1 MALPKINV
9 PTYELT
15 IPSTQQQVTYR
26 PFLVKEEKI
35 LLMANQDENDTDQ
48 LIRAMRQIINNC
60 VSAPNFESEKLPIF
74 DIEYIFL
81 KLRAKSVGEI
91 SEVGFKCPKCQ
102 TVNKV
107 EINLEE
113 VEVKTFDG
121 HTNQVQIT
129 DTIGVF
135 LKYPDMHSIS
145 STSEVE
151 DVMNI
156 LCKSIETIYE
166 GDELH
171 SANEYKPEEITEFV
185 DGLTQ
190 DQFQKMQTF
199 FETMPKLS
207 HETEY
212 TCTKCGHQQALVIEG
227 LQNFFV

>member
-48 LIRAMRQIINNC
+48 MIRAMRQIINNC
-60 VSAPNFESEKLPIF
+60 ILMNNFDSEQLPIF

-91 SEVGFKCPKCQ
+91 SEVGFRCPKCE
-102 TVNKV
+102 TINKV
-107 EINLEE
+107 EINLEQ
-113 VEVKTFDG
+113 VEVKTFED
-121 HTNQVQIT
+121 HTNQIQLT
-129 DTIGVF
+129 DTIGVI
-135 LKYPDMHSIS
+135 LKYPDMDSIS
-145 STSEVE
+145 GETEVE
-151 DVMNI
+151 NVMNI
-156 LCKSIETIYE
+156 LSKSIESIYE
-166 GDELH
+166 KDEIH
-171 SANEYKPEEITEFV
+171 SASDYKPEEISEFI

-190 DQFQKMQTF
+190 DQFEKMQKF

-212 TCTKCGHQQALVIEG
+212 VCSNCNHHQKLVIEG
-227 LQNFFV
+227 LQNFFG